1 MKKIYLSFIFAA
13 ALGFIGWQ
21 WSQHWV
27 PAAQAT
33 TGCAINIT
41 KFNPNVY
48 NSDVLDYILFD
59 NGFIDNRGDFFN
71 AVKTGALP
79 FTTNKA
85 SEEKINLVMAA
96 ITKDVCKGNCSSDS
110 LVMQSSCSAGCAINI
125 TKFDLRVYNPRQADD
140 ILFNYNFIANSG
152 DFANAVKTGKL
163 PFLTKTL
170 SEPEATDA
178 VFAIKQTLCGKPD
191 KCDQAAL
198 VLDLQCTK
206 PDNSSASPFEQART
220 ARVERLATMNTCQKQ
235 VFQTMQTNNEQY
247 LKVVQKNNQQYYSAM
262 APITAK
268 FRQGYFA
275 EKDPAQR
282 QSMLGDYINQNQTK
296 RATLYQ
302 SQAKALS
309 SFLSLSSNLN
319 SQFNACTK

>member
-27 PAAQAT
+27 PAAQAAPN
-33 TGCAINIT
+33 CAITIT
-41 KFNPNVY
+41 KFDPKVY
-48 NSDVLDYILFD
+48 NPDALDTIFTK
-59 NGFIDNRGDFFN
+59 NGLITERAFIAAIKD
-71 AVKTGALP
+71 GALP

-85 SEEKINLVMAA
+85 SEETINLVMAA

-110 LVMQSSCSAGCAINI
+110 LVMQSSCSTGCAINI
-125 TKFDLRVYNPRQADD
+125 TKFDPKVYNSDVLD
-140 ILFNYNFIANSG
+140 YILFDNGFIDNRG
-152 DFANAVKTGKL
+152 DFFNAVKTGKL